1 MPFGVGDTLL
11 AYTDGLVER
20 RDEDIQDGL
29 PRLEHALPLVGD
41 LLADGLGRVVTS
53 VRDTTYDDDTAV
65 LAFGGATR

>member
-20 RDEDIQDGL
+20 RDEDIEEGL
-29 PRLEHALPLVGD
+29 TRLEHALPQLSRA

-65 LAFGGATR
+65 LAFRRTR